1 MAIGRKMKKQLLG
14 VFAVLAILSSGSANA
29 VPCGYY
35 GIEPSGQCQDGIGA
49 RDSQDVLNSN
59 AFLGFSNW
67 QFLDRVDT
75 QGDFSN
81 RDFWRVTGAAR
92 GLPSGTFELA
102 PGLWDQFWKLGVALK
117 GGGAYA
123 PGGTEEVNWSLYML
137 VPGQNIYDWVYGATR
152 SGMLRN
158 LFTITLYGIVRPTS
172 VAEPL
177 TALLM
182 VTGLGGMLLLVSRRR
197 EVAARA

>member
-1 MAIGRKMKKQLLG
+1 MKKQLFSLL
-14 VFAVLAILSSGSANA
+14 AVLGLLAASTASA

-35 GIEPSGQCQDGIGA
+35 GIEPSGQCQDGVGHQ
-49 RDSQDVLNSN
+49 DSESVINAN

-67 QFLDRVDT
+67 QFLDRVNT
-75 QGDFSN
+75 TGDLSD
-81 RDFWRVTGAAR
+81 RAFWRVTGAAR

-102 PGLWDQFWKLGVALK
+102 PGLWDQYWKLGVALK

-123 PGGTEEVNWSLYML
+123 PGGTEEVNWSFYQL
-137 VPGQNIYDWVYGATR
+137 VRGQNLYEWVYGATR

-172 VAEPL
+172 VTEPL
-177 TALLM
+177 TLVLVA
-182 VTGLGGMLLLVSRRR
+182 TGFAGLLLVAARRR
-197 EVAARA
+197 RTALVGA